1 MAALIT
7 LTNATLG
14 TDVER
19 GETQTGTPTAKFR
32 CVVNKRRPNGT
43 ETATWFSVECYGA
56 QARGVATLEDRGHI
70 GKGKR
75 VNVTGE
81 VEAREYTDRSGNQR
95 TSLDV
100 TATLVE
106 PIWGQQDDATQ
117 APRPGVDHPYGRP
130 DDINGPVPF

>member
-19 GETQTGTPTAKFR
+19 GQTPNGTDTAKFR
-32 CVVNKRRPNGT
+32 CVVNKRKPNGT
-43 ETATWFSVECYGA
+43 ETATWFNVEVYGGT
-56 QARGVATLEDRGHI
+56 ARGVGTLAERGHI
-70 GKGKR
+70 GKGKK

-81 VEAREYTDRSGNQR
+81 VESREYTDRNGATR

-100 TATLVE
+100 SAALVE
-106 PIWGQQDDATQ
+106 PIWEPRQQAADTYQDT
-117 APRPGVDHPYGRP
+117 
-130 DDINGPVPF
+130 PF